1 MEKSFG
7 QLTSNDPNDLWGVT
21 LLDVTRLCSELA
33 LARSSALGWC
43 SNPAWR
49 RDWRRIATQ
58 PDVTRLC
65 SELALARS
73 SAFCSELALARS
85 SALGWC
91 SNPAWGRALQKYVAR
106 CIRARLGWPSHAF
119 FDGFDLDFRAAG
131 CDVCGDAVRKL
142 FEVVGEE
149 AGKFLCGGAEGFF
162 IGPSVFW

>member
-21 LLDVTRLCSELA
+21 LLDVTRL
-33 LARSSALGWC
+33 
-43 SNPAWR
+43 
-49 RDWRRIATQ
+49 
-58 PDVTRLC
+58 
-65 SELALARS
+65 
-73 SAFCSELALARS
+73 CSELALARS

-162 IGPSVFW
+162 VSPSVFWE